1 MLMQVGLGP
10 FARQGLEDQ
19 LGSDLQ
25 AGVEVA
31 LLYFLGKE
39 RSNRGLPS
47 FPSFLQ
53 NVHFEDPVALV
64 DLDVGP
70 EVEGMLTGEA
80 ERRHITVDRLI
91 AHCVFI
97 YLAELDRVE
106 AEADP
111 EGGELAK

>member
-1 MLMQVGLGP
+1 MQVGLGP
-10 FARQGLEDQ
+10 FARQGLEDR
-19 LGSDLQ
+19 LGPDLQ

-39 RSNRGLPS
+39 RSNRSLPP

-53 NVHFEDPVALV
+53 NEHFEDPVALF

-70 EVEGMLTGEA
+70 EVEGMLSGEA
-80 ERRHITVDRLI
+80 ERRQITVDRLI

-106 AEADP
+106 AQADH
-111 EGGELAK
+111 EGGEVPK